1 MDRLTVRLDPDVKR
15 QLDLLAA
22 KESTSPAALA
32 REIIE
37 AGVMNASERAWAPLT
52 RIAVREELDAFLGS
66 ARIAREFAADEL
78 YGSLANELRADL
90 DDLRILVGAVL
101 SDALERSDGDLSSLL
116 QKGLH
121 VGFEGTR
128 GLLVDIAEDAYAEL

>member
-22 KESTSPAALA
+22 KESMTPAALA

-52 RIAVREELDAFLGS
+52 RNAVREELDAFLGS

-78 YGSLANELRADL
+78 YGSLANELRTDL

-121 VGFEGTR
+121 IGFEGTK
-128 GLLVDIAEDAYAEL
+128 GFLADVNEDPYADL

>member
-1 MDRLTVRLDPDVKR
+1 
-15 QLDLLAA
+15 
-22 KESTSPAALA
+22 
-32 REIIE
+32 
-37 AGVMNASERAWAPLT
+37 MNASERAWAPLT

-66 ARIAREFAADEL
+66 ARIAREFAADEF
-78 YGSLANELRADL
+78 YASLANELRADL

-101 SDALERSDGDLSSLL
+101 SDALERSDGYLSSLL

-128 GLLVDIAEDAYAEL
+128 GLFVDMAEDAYADL

>member
-22 KESTSPAALA
+22 KESTTSAALA

-101 SDALERSDGDLSSLL
+101 SDALERSDDDLSSLL

-128 GLLVDIAEDAYAEL
+128 GLLVDMGEDPYADL